1 MTCHRC
7 NGGVNFMLEWD
18 KQGVCRFAALQSPA
32 GRALLQRCGRRPEDI
47 SSIVLVEEQQC
58 YIK

>member
-1 MTCHRC
+1 
-7 NGGVNFMLEWD
+7 MLEWD